1 MKTRK
6 NNIKRIKLKTKR
18 YLQKFKDK
26 TTIKRMK
33 GSGENEK
40 KKTLKN
46 KPNVTV
52 IKNIKKLRTEGAGVL
67 KKLREKSLE
76 KILEESRVSYYNDEP
91 LITDN
96 EYDIIKEYMEEK
108 YPQNNESTIIGA
120 DVKVDKVKLPYFM
133 GSMDKIKPDTNAID
147 NWKTD
152 YSGPYVLSTKLDGVS
167 GLYSTENNE
176 SKLYTR
182 GNGKVGQD
190 ISKFIGKLDMPDSD
204 KISSDIVVR
213 GEFIIRKDIFKVYY
227 GADFANPRNFVSG
240 VINSKSPSTEKLSHV
255 DFVAYEL
262 IKPVLKPSEQFTFMA
277 EQGFIV
283 AQNEVHPNV
292 SNELLSDILV
302 NWRND
307 SEYEMDGIICCDD
320 NIYPR
325 IDGNPDFAFAFKMV
339 LGDQIAE
346 AKVLAVEW
354 SPSKDGLLKP
364 RIRIEPINLGG
375 VKIEYATAFNA
386 AFVMKNKL
394 GVGSKIKI
402 IRSGDVIPYIMD
414 VIEPAEHIMMPS
426 DDYEWYGNTETD
438 IVLKNKG
445 DSKEVS
451 IKNIEFFFGKLDVEG
466 LGEGNIKRIFD
477 AGYDTIP
484 KIVNMSLDDLKNIFD
499 TKGGKVG
506 ILAPKIHSNIHK
518 RLEEVELV
526 DLMAAS
532 NLCGRGMGSKRMLII
547 LEDYPDVLTSVE
559 SDSEKVDKI
568 LKIKGVARKTAELFV
583 SNITQFLTFL
593 DEINMKKKLD
603 FVLEKSQIN
612 TDHVLYKKSIVMS
625 GFRDDDLEKKLNE
638 VGANLTSSVSKNTFA
653 VIVKDL
659 NKVTGKVD
667 KAKKNG
673 VKIFDKEGFISEY
686 F

>member
-6 NNIKRIKLKTKR
+6 RRIKRIKLKTKR

-26 TTIKRMK
+26 ITIKRMK
-33 GSGENEK
+33 GSGEKEK

-46 KPNVTV
+46 KPNATV
-52 IKNIKKLRTEGAGVL
+52 MKHIKSFRTEGAQVL
-67 KKLREKSLE
+67 KKMREKTLQN
-76 KILEESRVSYYNDEP
+76 ILEASRDSYYNDDP

-96 EYDIIKEYMEEK
+96 EYDIIKEYMEVK
-108 YPQNNESTIIGA
+108 YPKNIESTVIGA
-120 DVKVDKVKLPYFM
+120 DVKVEKVKLPYFM

-147 NWKTD
+147 NWKKD

-167 GLYSTENNE
+167 GLYSTENDE
-176 SKLYTR
+176 AKLYTR

-190 ISKFIGKLDMPDSD
+190 VSKFIGKLDMPDSD

-262 IKPVLKPSEQFTFMA
+262 IKPVLKPSEQFTFMT

-302 NWRND
+302 NWRNG

-394 GVGSKIKI
+394 GVGAKIKI

-414 VIEPAEHIMMPS
+414 VLEPAEHIMMPS
-426 DDYEWYGNTETD
+426 DEYEWYGDTETD
-438 IVLKNKG
+438 IVLKNKA
-445 DSKEVS
+445 DSKEVKV
-451 IKNIEFFFGKLDVEG
+451 KNIDFFFSKLDVDG
-466 LGEGNIKRIFD
+466 LGEGNIKRIMD
-477 AGYDTIP
+477 AGYDTVP
-484 KIVNMSLDDLKNIFD
+484 KIINMSLDDFKGVFD
-499 TKGGKVG
+499 TKGGK
-506 ILAPKIHSNIHK
+506 LAPKIHGNIHK
-518 RLEEVELV
+518 RLDEVELV

-532 NLCGRGMGSKRMLII
+532 NLFGHGMGGKRMLII
-547 LEDYPDVLTSVE
+547 LEDYPDVLTSTE
-559 SDSEKVDKI
+559 ADSEKVEKMI
-568 LKIKGVARKTAELFV
+568 KIKGVARKTAELFV
-583 SNITQFLTFL
+583 SNINEFLTFL
-593 DEINMKKKLD
+593 DEINMKKKLEI
-603 FVLEKSQIN
+603 VAEKSDIN
-612 TDHVLYKKSIVMS
+612 TGHVLYKKSIVMS
-625 GFRDDDLEKKLNE
+625 GFRDDELDKKLNE
-638 VGANLTSSVSKNTFA
+638 VGANLTSAVSKNTFA

-659 NKVTGKVD
+659 TKITGKVE
-667 KAKKNG
+667 KAKEKG
-673 VKIFDKEGFISEY
+673 VKIFDKEGFINEY

>member
-6 NNIKRIKLKTKR
+6 IRIKRIKLKTKR

-26 TTIKRMK
+26 ITIKRMK

-40 KKTLKN
+40 KTTLKN
-46 KPNVTV
+46 KPNATV
-52 IKNIKKLRTEGAGVL
+52 IKHIKSFRTEGAQVI
-67 KKLREKSLE
+67 KKLREKTLQN
-76 KILEESRVSYYNDEP
+76 ILETSRDSYYNDAP

-96 EYDIIKEYMEEK
+96 EYDIIKEYMEVK
-108 YPQNNESTIIGA
+108 YPKNVESTAIGA

-147 NWKTD
+147 NWKGD

-167 GLYSTENNE
+167 GLYSTENDE
-176 SKLYTR
+176 AKLYTR

-190 ISKFIGKLDMPDSD
+190 VSKFIGKMDMPDSD

-227 GADFANPRNFVSG
+227 GADFANPRNFVAG

-302 NWRND
+302 NWRYY

-394 GVGSKIKI
+394 GVGAKIKI

-426 DDYEWYGNTETD
+426 DEYEWYGDTETD
-438 IVLKNKG
+438 IVLKNKA
-445 DSKEVS
+445 DSKEVK
-451 IKNIEFFFGKLDVEG
+451 IKNIDFFFSKLDVDG
-466 LGEGNIKRIFD
+466 LGEGNIKRIMD
-477 AGYDTIP
+477 AGYDTVP
-484 KIVNMSLDDLKNIFD
+484 KIINMSLDDFKGVFD
-499 TKGGKVG
+499 TKGGK
-506 ILAPKIHSNIHK
+506 LAPKIHGNIHK
-518 RLEEVELV
+518 RLDEVELV

-532 NLCGRGMGSKRMLII
+532 NLFGHGMGGKRMLII
-547 LEDYPDVLTSVE
+547 LEDYPDVLTSTE
-559 SDSEKVDKI
+559 TDNEKVEKMI
-568 LKIKGVARKTAELFV
+568 KIKGVARKTAELFV
-583 SNITQFLTFL
+583 SNINEFLTFL
-593 DEINMKKKLD
+593 DEINMKKKLE
-603 FVLEKSQIN
+603 FVTEKSDIN
-612 TDHVLYKKSIVMS
+612 TGHVLYKKSIVMS
-625 GFRDDDLEKKLNE
+625 GFRDDELDKKLNE
-638 VGANLTSSVSKNTFA
+638 VGANLTSAVSKNTFA

-659 NKVTGKVD
+659 TKITGKVE
-667 KAKKNG
+667 KAKEKG
-673 VKIFDKEGFISEY
+673 IKIFDKEGFINEY

>member
-6 NNIKRIKLKTKR
+6 RRIKRIKLKTKR

-26 TTIKRMK
+26 ITIKRMK
-33 GSGENEK
+33 GSGEKEK

-46 KPNVTV
+46 KPNATV
-52 IKNIKKLRTEGAGVL
+52 MKHVKNFRTEGAQVL
-67 KKLREKSLE
+67 KKLREKTLQN
-76 KILEESRVSYYNDEP
+76 ILEASRESYYNDDP

-96 EYDIIKEYMEEK
+96 EYDIIKEYMEVK
-108 YPQNNESTIIGA
+108 YPKNVESTAIGA
-120 DVKVDKVKLPYFM
+120 DVKTDKVKLPYFM

-147 NWKTD
+147 NWKKD

-167 GLYSTENNE
+167 GLYSTENDE
-176 SKLYTR
+176 AKLYTR

-190 ISKFIGKLDMPDSD
+190 VSKFIGKLDMPDSD

-262 IKPVLKPSEQFTFMA
+262 IKPVLKPSEQYKFMS

-283 AQNEVHPNV
+283 AKNELHPNV
-292 SNELLSDILV
+292 SNEILSDILV
-302 NWRND
+302 SWRND
-307 SEYEMDGIICCDD
+307 SEYEMDGIICSDD

-339 LGDQIAE
+339 LSDQIAE

-394 GVGSKIKI
+394 GVGAKIKI

-414 VIEPAEHIMMPS
+414 VLEPAEHIMMPS
-426 DDYEWYGNTETD
+426 DEYEWYGDTQTD
-438 IVLKNKG
+438 IVLKNKA
-445 DSKEVS
+445 DSKEVKA
-451 IKNIEFFFGKLDVEG
+451 KNIDFFFSKLDVDG
-466 LGEGNIKRIFD
+466 LGEGNIKRIMD
-477 AGYDTIP
+477 AGYDTVT
-484 KIVNMSLDDLKNIFD
+484 KIINMSLDDFKGVFD
-499 TKGGKVG
+499 TKGGK
-506 ILAPKIHSNIHK
+506 LAPKIHGNIHK
-518 RLEEVELV
+518 RLDEVELV

-532 NLCGRGMGSKRMLII
+532 NLFGHGMGGKRMLII
-547 LEDYPDVLTSVE
+547 LEDYPDVLTSTE
-559 SDSEKVDKI
+559 TDSEKVEKMI
-568 LKIKGVARKTAELFV
+568 KIKGVARKTAELFV
-583 SNITQFLTFL
+583 SNINEFLTFL
-593 DEINMKKKLD
+593 DEINMKKKLEI
-603 FVLEKSQIN
+603 VEKKLDIN
-612 TDHVLYKKSIVMS
+612 TGHVLYKKSIVMS
-625 GFRDDDLEKKLNE
+625 GFRDDELNKKLNE
-638 VGANLTSSVSKNTFA
+638 VGANLTSAVSKNTFA

-659 NKVTGKVD
+659 TKITGKVE
-667 KAKKNG
+667 KAKEKG
-673 VKIFDKEGFISEY
+673 VKIFDKEGFINEY

>member
-6 NNIKRIKLKTKR
+6 RRIKRIKLKTKR

-26 TTIKRMK
+26 ITIKRMK
-33 GSGENEK
+33 GSGEKEN

-46 KPNVTV
+46 KANATV
-52 IKNIKKLRTEGAGVL
+52 MKYIKSFRTEGAEVL
-67 KKLREKSLE
+67 KKMREKTLQN
-76 KILEESRVSYYNDEP
+76 ILEASRDSYYNDDP

-96 EYDIIKEYMEEK
+96 EYDIIKEYMEVK
-108 YPQNNESTIIGA
+108 YPKNIESTVIGA

-147 NWKTD
+147 NWKKD

-167 GLYSTENNE
+167 GLYSTENDE
-176 SKLYTR
+176 AKLYTR

-190 ISKFIGKLDMPDSD
+190 VSKFIGKLNMPEPS
-204 KISSDIVVR
+204 KIASNIVVR

-227 GADFANPRNFVSG
+227 GADFANSRNFVSG
-240 VINSKSPSTEKLSHV
+240 VINSKSPSAEKLNHV

-262 IKPVLKPSEQFTFMA
+262 IKPVLKPSDQYKFMS

-283 AQNEVHPNV
+283 AKNELHPNV
-292 SNELLSDILV
+292 SNEILSDILV
-302 NWRND
+302 SWRND

-375 VKIEYATAFNA
+375 TKIEYATAFNA

-394 GVGSKIKI
+394 GVGAKIKI

-414 VIEPAEHIMMPS
+414 VLEPAEHIMMPS
-426 DDYEWYGNTETD
+426 EEYEWYGDTETD

-445 DSKEVS
+445 DSKEVK
-451 IKNIEFFFGKLDVEG
+451 IKNIEFFFDKLDVDG
-466 LGEGNIKRIFD
+466 LGEGNIKRILD
-477 AGYDTIP
+477 AGYDTVP
-484 KIVNMSLDDLKNIFD
+484 KIINMSLDDFKGVFD
-499 TKGGKVG
+499 TKGGK
-506 ILAPKIHSNIHK
+506 LAPKIHANIHK
-518 RLEEVELV
+518 KLDEVELV

-532 NLCGRGMGSKRMLII
+532 NLFGHGMGSKRMLVI
-547 LEDYPDVLTSVE
+547 LEDYPDVLTSNE
-559 SDSEKVDKI
+559 TDNEKVEKMI
-568 LKIKGVARKTAELFV
+568 KIKGVARKTAELFV
-583 SNITQFLTFL
+583 SNINEFLTFL
-593 DEINMKKKLD
+593 DEINMKKKLEI
-603 FVLEKSQIN
+603 VEKKSDVN
-612 TDHVLYKKSIVMS
+612 TGHVLYKKSIVMS
-625 GFRDDDLEKKLNE
+625 GFRDDELNKKLNK
-638 VGANLTSSVSKNTFA
+638 VGANLTSAVSKNTFA

-659 NKVTGKVD
+659 TKITGKVE
-667 KAKKNG
+667 KAKEKG
-673 VKIFDKEGFISEY
+673 VKIFDKEGFINEY